1 MAVKSLCFLL
11 KTPGVH
17 RAASNNGRV
26 MRTPQ
31 DDWHDDVICPTVSL
45 RGGCNNLAMGTIHF
59 KHVASQIMDGV
70 SSRPKVGDVCVR
82 FMLVT
87 PGDGRHCGIVDLYN
101 SNVAEPSSVMAKRL
115 MSGYVGMEELYI
127 PAMPIHLLV
136 SEWNKSLGRFHEMI
150 RCDDA
155 SRSARS
161 LEIRRAAVMRNVM
174 SMAYKNVPVSSE
186 HLWFAIHCIVARP
199 HLVKEVLQLVGSI
212 GSVLGDMCHT
222 GEVQATTVPR
232 DKGAPSAIKLYLVAK
247 SSSSSGKRVLLE
259 DHAGVT
265 LSLVWA
271 VDEDELLCDYLR
283 NSGRCYYVHIGTE
296 HGHTFRCNGSCVWRY
311 SDHVG
316 FQTMV
321 AVADTAVSRC
331 QDSELSG
338 NTADSARL
346 LRHAC

>member
-1 MAVKSLCFLL
+1 MAVKSLCALMKTQSL
-11 KTPGVH
+11 KY
-17 RAASNNGRV
+17 AAWSNNAQAV
-26 MRTPQ
+26 ATPQ
-31 DDWHDDVICPTVSL
+31 DDWHDDVICQTVGL
-45 RGGCNNLAMGTIHF
+45 RGCSNNLALGTVHF
-59 KHVASQIMDGV
+59 KHVPSQIMEGV
-70 SSRPKVGDVCVR
+70 SSGPKVGDVCVR
-82 FMLVT
+82 FMPVT

-115 MSGYVGMEELYI
+115 MCGYVGVEELYI
-127 PAMPIHLLV
+127 PAMPVHSLV
-136 SEWNKSLGRFHEMI
+136 SEWNKSLGRLHEMI

-161 LEIRRAAVMRNVM
+161 LETRRAAVMRNVM
-174 SMAYKNVPVSSE
+174 NMAYKNVPVSSE

-232 DKGAPSAIKLYLVAK
+232 DKGAPFATKLYLVAK
-247 SSSSSGKRVLLE
+247 SYSSGTRVMLD

-311 SDHVG
+311 SDHAV

-321 AVADTAVSRC
+321 AVADAAVSRC

-346 LRHAC
+346 LRKAC